1 MVVRSAG
8 DQAEA
13 LFYQLFSQNF
23 GILHDLLS
31 VGLELGLQRLAEADS
46 LGGDDVLQRASLR
59 AGKHGGIDLLVDI
72 LVVAEDQTAPG
83 PPEGLVGG
91 GSDHVGI
98 GDGGGMDSGGYQ
110 TGDVCHVHHQIS
122 TYLVRHLAELGKVN
136 DAGIGAGT
144 GNDDLG
150 TAFLGGLE

>member
-8 DQAEA
+8 DQTEA
-13 LFYQLFSQNF
+13 LLHQFLSQNCGVF
-23 GILHDLLS
+23 HDLLS
-31 VGLELGLQRLAEADS
+31 IGLELGLQRFAEAHG
-46 LGGDDVLQRASLR
+46 LGGDDVLQRAALR
-59 AGKHGGIDLLVDI
+59 AGKHGGVDLLIDL
-72 LVVAEDQTAPG
+72 LVVAEDQAAPG

-91 GSDHVGI
+91 GGHHIGV

-110 TGDVCHVHHQIS
+110 TGDVCHVHHQIG